1 MVTETQLLSNV
12 LAPRSGQNLYI
23 WDMLKQKK
31 KKKCFVKQMPLTFVK
46 TGILVKEKGGSFKQ
60 QTFRFLYLLLLASCT
75 YVCIET

>member
-1 MVTETQLLSNV
+1 
-12 LAPRSGQNLYI
+12 
-23 WDMLKQKK
+23 
-31 KKKCFVKQMPLTFVK
+31 MPLTFVK